1 MIFCLRTSR
10 GLLSLSPDQVQRD
23 AKTEDVNTLTA
34 QADQLTADIAKL
46 TQELADL
53 AQEITE
59 LDAAAADYAGI
70 HFWLISQVDC
80 LINSLMFFK
89 QNFKKRWEPPFTT
102 PA

>member
-1 MIFCLRTSR
+1 MPAEELE
-10 GLLSLSPDQVQRD
+10 VQRE

-70 HFWLISQVDC
+70 HFWLIS
-80 LINSLMFFK
+80 
-89 QNFKKRWEPPFTT
+89 
-102 PA
+102 